1 MPFPSSATSGFG
13 TLLKRGDNGVGAGV
27 AAFVEWGTSNQKI
40 RIKRAVAGT
49 AGNGKNIT
57 VVVSGSTYVITTL
70 TADAISITVPTTAT
84 VAAVVAFLYQNET
97 FQANWDADYGAVPGD
112 GTGTITARTVTPTA
126 SGTNGTEIFST
137 VAEVKNLSGPN
148 MAAAVIDVTNMD
160 SQNNTREFIT
170 SLVDPGEMSFT
181 LNFLPGN
188 VGQQDIIN
196 DLKNRTRRNYQL
208 VWTDSANTT
217 WNFAGLVTS
226 FQPSS
231 ATEESLMASVTI
243 KVTGFPTWT

>member
-1 MPFPSSATSGFG
+1 M
-13 TLLKRGDNGVGAGV
+13 LKRGDGGVGAGTPG
-27 AAFVEWGTSNQKI
+27 FVEWGTSNQKI

-57 VVVSGSTYVITTL
+57 VAVSGSVYVKTTL

-84 VAAVVAFLYQNET
+84 VAAVVAYLYQDEV
-97 FQANWDADYGAVPGD
+97 FQQYWDADYGATPGD

-126 SGTNGTEIFST
+126 GGTAGTELFTT

-170 SLVDPGEMSFT
+170 SLIDPGEMSFSV
-181 LNFLPGN
+181 NFLPGDT
-188 VGQQDIIN
+188 GQQDIIN

-208 VWTDSANTT
+208 VWTNQAATT
-217 WNFAGLVTS
+217 WNFQGLVTS

-231 ATEESLMASVTI
+231 ATEEALMASITI
-243 KVTGFPTWT
+243 KVTGFPTWS

>member
-1 MPFPSSATSGFG
+1 M
-13 TLLKRGDNGVGAGV
+13 LKRGDSGVGAGT

-57 VVVSGSTYVITTL
+57 VVVSGSSYITTTL

-84 VAAVVAFLYQNET
+84 VAAVVAFLYQSEV
-97 FQANWDADYGAVPGD
+97 FQANWDADYGATPGD

-126 SGTNGTEIFST
+126 SGANGTEIFAT

-170 SLVDPGEMSFT
+170 SLIDPGEMSFT
-181 LNFLPGN
+181 VNFLPGN

-196 DLKNRTRRNYQL
+196 DLKNRVRRNYQL
-208 VWTDSANTT
+208 VWTDQAATT

-231 ATEESLMASVTI
+231 ATEDALQASITI
-243 KVTGFPTWT
+243 KVTGFPTWS